1 MPAPFPPTDLTIDS
15 KIFKLQ
21 SQADME
27 LGKLIGAAQILPDT
41 NLFLLMYV
49 RREAVLSSQI
59 EGTQASL
66 TDILK
71 YEALPQDEQRVDLKE
86 VSNYIT
92 ALRYG
97 LERLKT
103 LPLSLRLIRE
113 IHEQLMQ
120 GVRGGESHKTPG
132 EFRQS
137 QNWVGGTSP
146 VTARYVPPPAAQ
158 VLSSL
163 DELEKF
169 FHDGSDLPILIKIA
183 LCHAY
188 FETIHPF
195 LDGNGRI
202 GRLLVTF
209 MLCEARVLSEPLLYL
224 SIFFKENRDEYYSRL
239 QAVRDNGD
247 WEGWLS
253 FFLEGVATVADGA
266 TRTACDIVNL
276 REETRDRISPLLGRR
291 SGNALQLLDHL
302 FKNPYVIVNHVQA
315 ALEVS
320 QPTANALVAALEKIG
335 VLVEMTGRKRNR
347 VFAFE
352 DYLKLFHEREQRD

>member
-1 MPAPFPPTDLTIDS
+1 
-15 KIFKLQ
+15 
-21 SQADME
+21 ME
-27 LGKLIGAAQILPDT
+27 LGKLIGATQILPDT

-66 TDILK
+66 TDILE

-92 ALRYG
+92 ALQYG

-113 IHEQLMQ
+113 IHEKLMQ

-146 VTARYVPPPAAQ
+146 ATARYVPPPAAK

-183 LCHAY
+183 LCHAH

-209 MLCEARVLSEPLLYL
+209 MLCEARLLSEPLLYL

-276 REETRDRISPLLGRR
+276 REQTRDRISTLLGRR
-291 SGNALQLLDHL
+291 SGKALQLLDHL
-302 FKNPYVIVNHVQA
+302 FKNPYVIVNNVQT

-320 QPTANALVAALEKIG
+320 QPTANALVAELEKIG
-335 VLVEMTGRKRNR
+335 VLVETTGRRRNR
-347 VFAFE
+347 VFAFK
-352 DYLKLFHEREQRD
+352 DYLKLFHEREQRA